1 MPLSASAIAKL
12 QNEIVDVAF
21 LWLVTISHPDL
32 VTPLRMVRDFVP
44 LTSRGN
50 VFTPYP
56 QMDIGFPHDSEDQPP
71 RQMIVLEDVGQVF
84 TPALRSLDTTT
95 PPLILIEL
103 VMEGEPNTVQ
113 DSWTAEIREAQGD
126 GLSIEA
132 SLRTDE
138 LLGVGAP
145 SLAFTPSLFPAL
157 FAGS

>member
-21 LWLVTISHPDL
+21 LWLVTISHADL
-32 VTPLRMVRDFVP
+32 PTPLRMVRDYVP

-56 QMDIGFPHDSEDQPP
+56 HMDIGFPSDTEDQPP
-71 RQMIVLEDVGQVF
+71 RQTIVLEDVAQIF
-84 TPALRSLDTTT
+84 TPALRALATTT
-95 PPLILIEL
+95 PPILLIEL

-126 GLSIEA
+126 GISIEA
-132 SLRTDE
+132 ELRTDAI
-138 LLGVGAP
+138 LGVGAP
-145 SLAFTPSLFPAL
+145 TISYTPSLFPGM
-157 FAGS
+157 FR